1 MEDIVTFDEFVLS
14 SVNLKQVHAL
24 ILQSSVIPCWRHIA
38 VEKNQYKQEI
48 SIWGKNTSWTPI
60 SFCWSSEAKKKVVP
74 ALQQAAVRVS
84 PNVILNQL
92 VYTFDW
98 STSRSVFPI

>member
-38 VEKNQYKQEI
+38 VEKINANKKFQFGERTHLEHRFRFAEVQKQR
-48 SIWGKNTSWTPI
+48 KRLFPLYNRQL
-60 SFCWSSEAKKKVVP
+60 SEFHQM
-74 ALQQAAVRVS
+74 L
-84 PNVILNQL
+84 
-92 VYTFDW
+92 Y
-98 STSRSVFPI
+98 